1 MGLVP
6 LQEETWERWSRFWPC
21 EDTPR
26 EGSCQQVRNW
36 FLTRCQ
42 LFWHLDLE
50 PPEPWEINVCLNHPV
65 YGIFYTNQAKI
76 EKSELGLEDEYVFQ
90 IVKEKRAS
98 QAELTHMQSL
108 EIWSS
113 MLCLENYTLVCEAR
127 AQSIRDRVAG
137 NESKE
142 VGRAQ
147 IMEGLVSHAKELAAC
162 G

>member
-1 MGLVP
+1 MV
-6 LQEETWERWSRFWPC
+6 F
-21 EDTPR
+21 
-26 EGSCQQVRNW
+26 
-36 FLTRCQ
+36 
-42 LFWHLDLE
+42 
-50 PPEPWEINVCLNHPV
+50 
-65 YGIFYTNQAKI
+65 FYTNQAKI

-98 QAELTHMQSL
+98 QAELTRMQSL

-113 MLCLENYTLVCEAR
+113 VLCLENYTLVCEAR

-147 IMEGLVSHAKELAAC
+147 IMEGLVSYAKELAAC